1 MYWLTADFLQGEL
14 ARHLEPPGTVV
25 HTLYLLRY
33 HVHGSIQLDKMVFCR
48 NSHSKLP
55 NHGLGTRDACIHEY
69 GVGIFNAFSWYF
81 LRCLLV
87 ARAGTNIYAWFVCD
101 QTVLFS
107 DVDVGLAHW
116 HIRGALSNLPP
127 TLPIRCS
134 SSGSCWSCLVVQHRR
149 DSVRRSFPS
158 RVHYQDYRRW
168 LKPLRGSLSMTY
180 VSTAS
185 FSSTVLSFNTIVVPL
200 SIALSL
206 DIQFSEYVT
215 WICRLY
221 L

>member
-1 MYWLTADFLQGEL
+1 
-14 ARHLEPPGTVV
+14 
-25 HTLYLLRY
+25 
-33 HVHGSIQLDKMVFCR
+33 
-48 NSHSKLP
+48 
-55 NHGLGTRDACIHEY
+55 
-69 GVGIFNAFSWYF
+69 
-81 LRCLLV
+81 
-87 ARAGTNIYAWFVCD
+87 
-101 QTVLFS
+101 
-107 DVDVGLAHW
+107 
-116 HIRGALSNLPP
+116 
-127 TLPIRCS
+127 LPIRCFS
-134 SSGSCWSCLVVQHRR
+134 SWSCWSCLVVQHRR
-149 DSVRRSFPS
+149 DSVWRSFPS

-185 FSSTVLSFNTIVVPL
+185 FASTVLSFNTIIVPL